1 MPEPDAGQRHGSE
14 EGADPSPSHS
24 VSPLTRAL
32 LVAFVFVS
40 GMISALQSRANGTLA
55 VEMGEPIYAALWSFL
70 SGLVVLTCGFA
81 VPEVRRAAARV
92 YRAFRAGQVRW
103 WEFSGGLVG
112 GGFVA
117 VQTFAVPVAGVAL
130 FLVSIVAGQSV
141 GALVVERCGVGGTG
155 PRALSW
161 SRVGWAALTVAG
173 ATLAMSG
180 RLGDGGGD
188 GAGAAAVLLPVLLAV
203 LIGSLLAFQTALNGH
218 IRAVSRSFWVAA
230 WGNFMWGSAL
240 LVGIALAQGASGGLA
255 AGGPVTVQQ
264 LSGSPWWTY
273 LGGVLGILFIV
284 AGAVAV
290 RPLGVLTVMLLMIS
304 GQLLGALALDV
315 ANPATRHLVTLSLVT
330 GVLVTLMAAVGST
343 LAPRQRLR

>member
-1 MPEPDAGQRHGSE
+1 M
-14 EGADPSPSHS
+14 
-24 VSPLTRAL
+24 
-32 LVAFVFVS
+32 AFVFVS
-40 GMISALQSRANGTLA
+40 GMASALQSRANGTLA

-81 VPEVRRAAARV
+81 VPGVRRATARV
-92 YRAFRAGQVRW
+92 HRAFRSGQVRW
-103 WEFSGGLVG
+103 WEFAGGLVG

-130 FLVSIVAGQSV
+130 FLVSIVAGQSL
-141 GALVVERCGVGGTG
+141 GALLVERLGIGGAG

-173 ATLAMSG
+173 ATFAMSG
-180 RLGDGGGD
+180 RLNSGGD
-188 GAGAAAVLLPVLLAV
+188 ESAGAAGTAAVLVPVLMAV

-240 LVGIALAQGASGGLA
+240 LVGLALAQAASGGLSE
-255 AGGPVTVQQ
+255 VQHW
-264 LSGSPWWTY
+264 SGSPWWTY
-273 LGGVLGILFIV
+273 LGGVLGIMFIV

-304 GQLLGALALDV
+304 GQLLGALALDLV
-315 ANPATRHLVTLSLVT
+315 NPATRHLVTLSLVA
-330 GVLVTLMAAVGST
+330 GVLITLVAAAGST
-343 LAPRQRLR
+343 LAPRKRLR